1 MSKIVDSWP
10 SRVKKQAK
18 QTAAKIREQKILM
31 QAFQWMYA
39 KHNDKK
45 TLLAVDLR
53 ILWLVRQG

>member
-39 KHNDKK
+39 PHNDKK
-45 TLLAVDLR
+45 TLLAVEMR
-53 ILWLVRQG
+53 ILCLVVQV